1 MDFAKL
7 RASTEPF
14 VWGGVTGAIALAFVG
29 FTFGGWVTGGKA
41 ETLAVARGDQATV
54 AALVPIC
61 VSQFKKHPDMKAS
74 LAKLKG
80 TETWEQAEY
89 VQKGG
94 WATMPGAADA
104 SEPSREVADACADA
118 LKKLVL

>member
-1 MDFAKL
+1 MNLPKL
-7 RASTEPF
+7 PATTEPF
-14 VWGGVTGAIALAFVG
+14 VWGAVSGAIALAVVG
-29 FTFGGWVTGGKA
+29 FSYGGWVTGGKA
-41 ETLAVARGDQATV
+41 ETLAVARGEQATV

-61 VSQFKKHPDMKAS
+61 VSQFKKTPDMKAS
-74 LAKLKG
+74 LTALKG
-80 TETWEQAEY
+80 TESWQQAEY

-94 WATMPGAADA
+94 WATMPGAAEA